1 MVTVPL
7 RRTRMEKHC
16 IGKYLNHGLLFQRQI
31 PAENLPEHPCAGGPR
46 RVWGAGR
53 DRAPL
58 QRRHDALAGGHER
71 PRCFLQFLLA
81 LTWLS
86 LSSKVLMLGTHGS
99 RLSLTFA
106 AEAELSCGIP
116 LHPGL
121 SVRGFRFL

>member
-1 MVTVPL
+1 M
-7 RRTRMEKHC
+7 
-16 IGKYLNHGLLFQRQI
+16 NHGLLFQRQI

-106 AEAELSCGIP
+106 AEAKLSCGIP